1 MWGDPVSAAGMILS
15 LVCILAAAW
24 FVSRFLGR
32 RFGMPVSK
40 GSLRVLEQTP
50 LGADR
55 SLLLVQ
61 YKNNIYLLGST
72 QSGITLIDRMEA
84 EKEEGDE

>member
-32 RFGMPVSK
+32 RFGKIGRAHV
-40 GSLRVLEQTP
+40 
-50 LGADR
+50 
-55 SLLLVQ
+55 
-61 YKNNIYLLGST
+61 
-72 QSGITLIDRMEA
+72 
-84 EKEEGDE
+84 